1 MPDRAPIEHVL
12 DDDERAAFDAIEDI
26 FDRATGTCSPRR
38 RPRSRPRSIAGTGVS
53 ALVALDDPGRSVPA
67 HSAVR
72 SAQNAAA

>member
-1 MPDRAPIEHVL
+1 MELIGGTRH
-12 DDDERAAFDAIEDI
+12 DI
-26 FDRATGTCSPRR
+26 NRNRLR
-38 RPRSRPRSIAGTGVS
+38 AGTGVS